1 MKPQTI
7 LAVLLAAS
15 LYWMYLL
22 YSPYLMSMLIASL
35 LAVSTYPF
43 KRRLSEMT
51 GSVFLAASLSTLIL
65 AALFFAPLGYFLAKL
80 TIYLQHFNPQKLETI
95 TDYLQDII
103 QRAPEFFGTSK
114 SYVSDFLASFNASE
128 LAKKALT
135 YAGTIGAVS
144 ASFVKNALMIIV
156 FYFFAHLYG
165 PKLVAYFKHIINLP
179 PDDAIVLSSEVSS
192 VMSIVFYSILLTATL
207 EGALFGIAVSFMGYN
222 GLLFGIMFGFASLIP
237 VVGGALMWVPFSLY
251 ELSEGHTGGAVFI
264 ALYTIVVISVVADTF
279 IKPVIIKSIDSRL
292 SKTETKRNE
301 LIIFFA
307 ILAGL
312 TSFGFWGMV
321 LGPAITAFF
330 MALLTLLERNN
341 AITETAV
348 GIDGAER

>member
-43 KRRLSEMT
+43 KRRLSELT
-51 GSVFLAASLSTLIL
+51 GSVIAAALISTLMM

-80 TIYLQHFNPQKLETI
+80 TIYLQHFDPQKLETI
-95 TDYLQDII
+95 TEYLQNII
-103 QRAPEFFGTSK
+103 HRAPEAFGPSK
-114 SYVSDFLASFNASE
+114 AYVSNFLTSFDPAE
-128 LAKKALT
+128 LTKKALS
-135 YAGTIGAVS
+135 YAGTIGSVS
-144 ASFVKNALMIIV
+144 ASFVKNAMMIIV

-165 PKLVAYFKHIINLP
+165 PKLVAYFKRIINLP
-179 PDDAIVLSSEVSS
+179 SDDAALLSSEVSS
-192 VMSIVFYSILLTATL
+192 VMSVVFYSILLTATL

-237 VVGGALMWVPFSLY
+237 VVGGALMWVPFTLY
-251 ELSEGHTGGAVFI
+251 ELSEGHTGGALFI
-264 ALYTIVVISVVADTF
+264 AIYTIVVISVIADTF
-279 IKPVIIKSIDSRL
+279 VKPIIIKGIDSRL

-312 TSFGFWGMV
+312 TSFGFWGMI

-330 MALLTLLERNN
+330 MALLTLMERNN
-341 AITETAV
+341 AIAEPAV
-348 GIDGAER
+348 KEC

>member
-7 LAVLLAAS
+7 FAVLLAAS

-22 YSPYLMSMLIASL
+22 YSPYLMSILIASL
-35 LAVSTYPF
+35 LAVSTYSF
-43 KRRLSEMT
+43 KHRLSELS
-51 GSVFLAASLSTLIL
+51 GSVIASATITTLMM

-80 TIYLQHFNPQKLETI
+80 TISLQHFDPQKLETI
-95 TDYLQDII
+95 TAYLQEMIR
-103 QRAPEFFGTSK
+103 RAPEFFGTSE
-114 SYVSDFLASFNASE
+114 YVSNFLSSFDPTE
-128 LAKKALT
+128 LAKKAFV
-135 YAGTIGAVS
+135 YAGTIGSVS

-165 PKLVAYFKHIINLP
+165 QKLVDYSKRIINLP
-179 PDDAIVLSSEVSS
+179 PDDARLLSTEVSS

-251 ELSEGHTGGAVFI
+251 ELSLGHTGGALFI
-264 ALYTIVVISVVADTF
+264 ALYTVIVISVIADTF
-279 IKPVIIKSIDSRL
+279 VKPVIIKSIDSRL

-301 LIIFFA
+301 LIIFFS

-312 TSFGFWGMV
+312 TSFGFWGMI

-330 MALLTLLERNN
+330 MALLILMERKN
-341 AITETAV
+341 AINEPPV
-348 GIDGAER
+348 EGLVCSEK

>member
-7 LAVLLAAS
+7 LALLLAAS

-22 YSPYLMSMLIASL
+22 YSPYLMSILIASL
-35 LAVSTYPF
+35 LAVSTYSF
-43 KRRLSEMT
+43 KSRIRELS
-51 GSVFLAASLSTLIL
+51 GSVIVAASVSTLL
-65 AALFFAPLGYFLAKL
+65 MAVLFFAPLGYFLAKL
-80 TIYLQHFNPQKLETI
+80 TIYLQHFDPQKLATI

-103 QRAPEFFGTSK
+103 RRAPEAFGTSK
-114 SYVSDFLASFNASE
+114 HYVSNILNSLDPAD
-128 LAKKALT
+128 LAKKALS
-135 YAGTIGAVS
+135 YAGTIGTIS
-144 ASFVKNALMIIV
+144 ASFVKNAMMIIV

-165 PKLVAYFKHIINLP
+165 QKLIAYFRHIINLP
-179 PDDAIVLSSEVSS
+179 ADDANLLSGEVSS
-192 VMSIVFYSILLTATL
+192 VMSVVFYSIILTATL

-251 ELSEGHTGGAVFI
+251 ELSEGNTGGAVFI
-264 ALYTIVVISVVADTF
+264 AIYTIVVISVIADTF

-312 TSFGFWGMV
+312 TSFGFWGMI

-330 MALLTLLERNN
+330 MTVLTLLERNN
-341 AITETAV
+341 TIIEPPV
-348 GIDGAER
+348 NNR

>member
-7 LAVLLAAS
+7 FTVLIAAS
-15 LYWMYLL
+15 MYWMYLL
-22 YSPYLMSMLIASL
+22 YQPYLMSMLIASL
-35 LAVSTYPF
+35 LAVSTYSF
-43 KRRLSEMT
+43 KHRIRLKT
-51 GSVFLAASLSTLIL
+51 GSAMLAASASTIL
-65 AALFFAPLGYFLAKL
+65 MAILFFAPLGYFLTAL
-80 TIYLQHFNPQKLETI
+80 TISLKHFDPHTLENITAYLQG
-95 TDYLQDII
+95 II
-103 QRAPEFFGTSK
+103 DAAPEFLGTSK
-114 SYVSDFLASFNASE
+114 SYFTDILGSFNA
-128 LAKKALT
+128 ADLT
-135 YAGTIGAVS
+135 GKVLKFAGTIGSVS

-165 PKLVAYFKHIINLP
+165 ARLVNYFKRVINLP
-179 PDDAIVLSSEVSS
+179 PNDAKLLGSEVSS

-237 VVGGALMWVPFSLY
+237 VIGGALMWVPFTLY
-251 ELSEGHTGGAVFI
+251 ELAEGQTGGAIFI
-264 ALYTIVVISVVADTF
+264 ALYTIIVISVIADTF
-279 IKPVIIKSIDSRL
+279 IKPMIIKSIDDRL

-312 TSFGFWGMV
+312 TSFGFWGMI

-330 MALLTLLERNN
+330 MALLMLIEQKNRIESVT
-341 AITETAV
+341 TKM
-348 GIDGAER
+348 

>member
-1 MKPQTI
+1 VKPQTI
-7 LAVLLAAS
+7 ILALVAAS

-22 YSPYLMSMLIASL
+22 YQPYLMSILIASL
-35 LAVSTYPF
+35 LAVSTYSLKHRIREF
-43 KRRLSEMT
+43 T
-51 GSVFLAASLSTLIL
+51 GSAAVGASLSTLL
-65 AALFFAPLGYFLAKL
+65 MAVLFFAPLGYFLGKVTL
-80 TIYLQHFNPQKLETI
+80 YLQHFDPQKLEHI
-95 TDYLQDII
+95 TAYLQGILDTL
-103 QRAPEFFGTSK
+103 PESLGTSK
-114 SYVSDFLASFNASE
+114 SWFADILDSLDAGE
-128 LAKKALT
+128 LTAKALKI
-135 YAGTIGAVS
+135 AGTIGSVS

-165 PKLVAYFKHIINLP
+165 ARLVNYFKRVINLP
-179 PDDAIVLSSEVSS
+179 PEDAGLLGNEVAS

-237 VVGGALMWVPFSLY
+237 VVGGALMWIPFMLY
-251 ELSEGHTGGAVFI
+251 ELSAGHTGTAIFI
-264 ALYTIVVISVVADTF
+264 AIYTVVVISVIADTF
-279 IKPVIIKSIDSRL
+279 VKPMIIKSIDDKL

-312 TSFGFWGMV
+312 TSFGFWGMI

-330 MALLTLLERNN
+330 MALLMLLERQN
-341 AITETAV
+341 AISEKQIREA
-348 GIDGAER
+348 